1 MCFVSSLYPMG
12 AFESCAECV
21 HTAQTRPISEMLSDL
36 KGPCQSQASHEVLID
51 EMTFH
56 ALIMSRIL

>member
-1 MCFVSSLYPMG
+1 MG
-12 AFESCAECV
+12 EFESCAECV

-51 EMTFH
+51 ETTFH